1 MFGYSYC
8 KCYVLKKKRNFMI
21 GFVNGIL
28 RYKGDGVV
36 VVECGGIGYE
46 VYLTN
51 SAFYNLPDI
60 DEPVKLFTWMLVKE
74 DEMSLF
80 GFESLEEKSLFL
92 QLISVSGVG
101 AKTALQILSGVKQ
114 KDLVNAIVGEDTNFI
129 SKIKGIGKKTAE
141 RIVLELKDKLNP
153 YEYVLPLFEAQTQT
167 DPSAINDA
175 VVVLTSLG
183 ISKQQASLLARKVSQ
198 AGDTAEDIVAKALK
212 NKDLY

>member
-1 MFGYSYC
+1 
-8 KCYVLKKKRNFMI
+8 MI

-28 RYKGDGVV
+28 RYKDDGVV

-51 SAFYNLPDI
+51 SAFCNLPDV

-114 KDLVNAIVGEDTNFI
+114 KDLVNAIVGEDTSLI
-129 SKIKGIGKKTAE
+129 AKVKGIGKKTAE
-141 RIVLELKDKLNP
+141 RIVLELKDILNP
-153 YEYVLPLFEAQTQT
+153 YEYVLPLFEVQNQT
-167 DPSAINDA
+167 DPSAISDA

-183 ISKQQASLLARKVSQ
+183 ISKQQASMLARKVSS
-198 AGDTAEDIVAKALK
+198 AGDSAEDIVSKALK

>member
-1 MFGYSYC
+1 
-8 KCYVLKKKRNFMI
+8 MI

-51 SAFYNLPDI
+51 SAFYNLPDL

-183 ISKQQASLLARKVSQ
+183 ISKQQASMLARKVSQ

>member
-1 MFGYSYC
+1 
-8 KCYVLKKKRNFMI
+8 MI

-28 RYKGDGVV
+28 RFKGDGVA

-51 SAFYNLPDI
+51 SAYCNLPDL
-60 DEPVKLFTWMLVKE
+60 DEQVKLFTWMLVKE

-101 AKTALQILSGVKQ
+101 AKTALQILSGVKLR
-114 KDLVNAIVGEDTNFI
+114 DLVNAIVGEDTTLI
-129 SKIKGIGKKTAE
+129 AKIKGIGKKTAE

-153 YEYVLPLFEAQTQT
+153 YEYVLPLFEAQNQT
-167 DPSAINDA
+167 DPTAISDA

-183 ISKQQASLLARKVSQ
+183 ISKQQASMLARKVSS
-198 AGDTAEDIVAKALK
+198 AGDTAEDIVSKALK

>member
-1 MFGYSYC
+1 
-8 KCYVLKKKRNFMI
+8 MI
-21 GFVNGIL
+21 GFINGIL
-28 RYKGDGVV
+28 RSKYDGLA

-46 VYLTN
+46 VYLTD
-51 SAFYNLPDI
+51 SAFCNLPDL
-60 DEPVKLFTWMLVKE
+60 DEPVKLYTWMLVKE

-92 QLISVSGVG
+92 QLITVSGIG

-114 KDLVNAIVGEDTNFI
+114 RDLVNAIVGEDTNLI
-129 SKIKGIGKKTAE
+129 AKIKGVGKKTAE

-153 YEYVLPLFEAQTQT
+153 YEYVLPLFDAQNQT

-183 ISKQQASLLARKVSQ
+183 ISKLQASMLARKVSS
-198 AGDTAEDIVAKALK
+198 AGDTAEEIVAKALK

>member
-1 MFGYSYC
+1 
-8 KCYVLKKKRNFMI
+8 MI

-28 RYKGDGVV
+28 RYKDDGVV

-51 SAFYNLPDI
+51 SAFCNLPDV

-74 DEMSLF
+74 DEITLF
-80 GFESLEEKSLFL
+80 GIESLEEKSLFL
-92 QLISVSGVG
+92 KLISVSGLG

-114 KDLVNAIVGEDTNFI
+114 KDLVNAIVGEDTSLI
-129 SKIKGIGKKTAE
+129 AKVKGIGKKTAE

-153 YEYVLPLFEAQTQT
+153 YEYVLPLFEVQNQT
-167 DPSAINDA
+167 DPSAISDA

-183 ISKQQASLLARKVSQ
+183 ISKQQASMLARKVSS
-198 AGDTAEDIVAKALK
+198 AGDSAEDIVSKALK

>member
-1 MFGYSYC
+1 
-8 KCYVLKKKRNFMI
+8 MI
-21 GFVNGIL
+21 GFINGIL
-28 RYKGDGVV
+28 RSKYDGLA

-51 SAFYNLPDI
+51 SAFCNLPDL
-60 DEPVKLFTWMLVKE
+60 DEPVKLYTWMLVKE

-92 QLISVSGVG
+92 QLITVSGIG

-114 KDLVNAIVGEDTNFI
+114 RDLVNAIVGEDTNLI
-129 SKIKGIGKKTAE
+129 AKIKGVGKKTAE

-153 YEYVLPLFEAQTQT
+153 YEYVLPLFDAQNQT

-183 ISKQQASLLARKVSQ
+183 ISKLQASMLARKVSS
-198 AGDTAEDIVAKALK
+198 AGDTAEEIVAKALK

>member
-1 MFGYSYC
+1 
-8 KCYVLKKKRNFMI
+8 MI
-21 GFVNGIL
+21 GFINGIL
-28 RYKGDGVV
+28 RSKYDGLA

-51 SAFYNLPDI
+51 SAFCNLPDL
-60 DEPVKLFTWMLVKE
+60 DEPVKLYTWMLVKE

-92 QLISVSGVG
+92 QLITVSGIG

-114 KDLVNAIVGEDTNFI
+114 RDLVNAIVGEDTNLI
-129 SKIKGIGKKTAE
+129 AKIKGVGKKTAE
-141 RIVLELKDKLNP
+141 RIVIELKDKLNP
-153 YEYVLPLFEAQTQT
+153 YEYVLPLFDAQNQT

-183 ISKQQASLLARKVSQ
+183 ISKLQASMLARKVSS
-198 AGDTAEDIVAKALK
+198 AGDTAEEIVAKALK